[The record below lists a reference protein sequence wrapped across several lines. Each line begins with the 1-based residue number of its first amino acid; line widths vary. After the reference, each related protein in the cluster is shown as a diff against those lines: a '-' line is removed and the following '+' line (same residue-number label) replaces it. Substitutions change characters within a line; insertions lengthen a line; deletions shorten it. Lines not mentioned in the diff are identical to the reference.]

1 MKHAKIF
8 GKSGIWLLVAALI
21 VPLFSL
27 AAFSEEQTAAAA
39 ANGDKII
46 VGYWHNFD
54 NGSSNIRLRDVSSS
68 YDVIQVAF
76 AEPSGG
82 AASGDMAFQPYN
94 ASIGEFQADVREL
107 QSQGKKVLISIGGAN
122 GAVELSTNQAK
133 QKFVSTMKGIID
145 TYGFDGLDIDLEGS
159 SLSLN
164 PGDTDFRNPTTPK
177 IVNLISA
184 VREIVNSYG
193 SNFVLTMAP
202 ETAYVQGGYAAY
214 GGPWGAYLPVIYAL
228 RDSLDYLHVQHY
240 NSGSMTGLD
249 GKSYAQGTADFQ
261 VAMAEML
268 LQGFDVGGNA
278 NNHFPALRQDQVLI
292 GLPATRSAANGGYTA
307 PTEVHKALDYLVKGQ
322 PFGGSYTLRNSE
334 GYPGFKGLMTW
345 SINWDK
351 AANYAFSGSHRAYLD
366 SLGGGGNPNPD
377 PDPDPEPDTTPP
389 TVPGKLRVTGATP
402 TSISLAWDAST
413 DNVGVAGYKVT
424 YNASSITATAT
435 TATVSGLSPNTTYT
449 FSVTAKDTAGNVS
462 AAASVQGATTA
473 EDDPGEGGVQL
484 WEPWVAYSIND
495 LVSYNGNIYACIQAH
510 TSLPG
515 WEPANVPALWKLQ

>member
-1 MKHAKIF
+1 MKQAKIL

-27 AAFSEEQTAAAA
+27 AAFSEEGAAAA

-54 NGSSNIRLRDVSSS
+54 NGSSNIRLRDVPSS

-122 GAVELSTNQAK
+122 GAVELSTDQAK
-133 QKFVSTMKGIID
+133 QKFVSTMKSIID

-184 VREIVNSYG
+184 VREIANSYG
-193 SNFVLTMAP
+193 SGFVLTMAP

-249 GKSYAQGTADFQ
+249 GNPMPRERRISRWLWPRCCCRDLTLAAMQTTIFPPCARIKCSSGFRRRSPRQMADIR
-261 VAMAEML
+261 
-268 LQGFDVGGNA
+268 
-278 NNHFPALRQDQVLI
+278 LRPKCTKRWI
-292 GLPATRSAANGGYTA
+292 
-307 PTEVHKALDYLVKGQ
+307 
-322 PFGGSYTLRNSE
+322 
-334 GYPGFKGLMTW
+334 
-345 SINWDK
+345 
-351 AANYAFSGSHRAYLD
+351 
-366 SLGGGGNPNPD
+366 
-377 PDPDPEPDTTPP
+377 
-389 TVPGKLRVTGATP
+389 
-402 TSISLAWDAST
+402 ISLRGNLLAEVIRCAIPKDIPASK
-413 DNVGVAGYKVT
+413 G
-424 YNASSITATAT
+424 
-435 TATVSGLSPNTTYT
+435 
-449 FSVTAKDTAGNVS
+449 
-462 AAASVQGATTA
+462 
-473 EDDPGEGGVQL
+473 
-484 WEPWVAYSIND
+484 
-495 LVSYNGNIYACIQAH
+495 
-510 TSLPG
+510 
-515 WEPANVPALWKLQ
+515 